1 MVVGGGIGGIIM
13 LILALI
19 FGINP
24 ADLPGGG
31 GSTTSGDDTSQVEPG
46 GSQADFIKKSVKA
59 NQGVFDLL
67 NGIIKDGKIKLT
79 YVPGNHDM
87 GFTPENVNLALP
99 GVNQARDP
107 KD

>member
-1 MVVGGGIGGIIM
+1 MSFNDDVRLDTSQVESGGRSSGGGPGGLVVGGGIGGIIM

-46 GSQADFIKKSVKA
+46 GSQADNFSEIGRASRRERA
-59 NQGVFDLL
+59 
-67 NGIIKDGKIKLT
+67 
-79 YVPGNHDM
+79 
-87 GFTPENVNLALP
+87 
-99 GVNQARDP
+99 
-107 KD
+107 